1 VQSNPASLS
10 VGDSF
15 VLKDLEGSHLHII
28 VAQEGPRDENRVM
41 LVYISTAKPHRDP
54 TTLINV
60 GEHPFVTEESWVRYQ
75 NIKVVQR
82 LTLTDKI
89 ATSYGKV
96 SDSLLLRIQNGV
108 LHSKFVAKDKRELF
122 REWQD
127 DEIYKQMSK

>member
-1 VQSNPASLS
+1 MQSNPASLS

-15 VLKDLEGSHLHII
+15 VLNDLEGPHLHII
-28 VAQEGPRDENRVM
+28 VAQEGSLDEDRVM
-41 LVYISTAKPHRDP
+41 MVYLSSTKSHQDP
-54 TTLINV
+54 TTIINI
-60 GEHPFVTEESWVRYQ
+60 GEHPFVTKQSWVRYQ

-108 LHSKFVAKDKRELF
+108 RHSKFVAKDKRELF

-127 DEIYKQMSK
+127 NEIYKQMSK

>member
-1 VQSNPASLS
+1 METCGQITRS
-10 VGDSF
+10 V
-15 VLKDLEGSHLHII
+15 
-28 VAQEGPRDENRVM
+28 RDRREQPKM
-41 LVYISTAKPHRDP
+41 ET
-54 TTLINV
+54 
-60 GEHPFVTEESWVRYQ
+60 GEEQ
-75 NIKVVQR
+75 G
-82 LTLTDKI
+82 LTDKI